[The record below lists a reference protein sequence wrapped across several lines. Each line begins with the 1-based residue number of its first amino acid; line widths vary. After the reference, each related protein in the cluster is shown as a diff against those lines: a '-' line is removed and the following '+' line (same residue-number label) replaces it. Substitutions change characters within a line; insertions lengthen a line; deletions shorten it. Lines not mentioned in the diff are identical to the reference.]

1 MKFLPL
7 LWVALAI
14 SLVACSGGA
23 QGPPDSDARADD
35 GATSDGD
42 GPRTDGSAGDATAD
56 AGTDDG
62 AANDGPTDGGAPDD
76 GASDGSPT
84 DGGPDAPGDGG
95 SDGGGS
101 ASIVRLDWR
110 SERGPDLAAQST
122 DIGAADDLFAVRSE
136 GFVARTACDAVT
148 GECTYRWLTR
158 AGALVRE
165 GRPWVP
171 LYSQT
176 PVSPDAA
183 SLLVVASTGGAT
195 CGPLDDEK
203 PLVAGEALLVDIESG
218 QTRASFPGYVG
229 HPWPEFPFTSRGGWF
244 RLLPLD
250 GGMCGSDAEQMW
262 RARPPYD
269 AAPAYQRPLIVND
282 ELPDGRWIAIK
293 DRLALGF
300 VSPDQP
306 GSFDVV
312 APDMESYWYQGGWV
326 NAFSRE
332 PVQEVLS
339 ADAAGGRHAWTVPPD
354 EEWYALTAWG
364 RWIVLYGRLDATTV
378 LRPYRVHDMAG
389 VHADVNF
396 ALRAPRPTQGIA
408 LAGRSD
414 LLVVASIDEQGV
426 ERTMRFDL
434 RTGARDTIADHVMKL
449 VPLGDGDA
457 VVAHDADHVL
467 LVERGAVQEL
477 ARGVIVAVYG
487 TTDDGSSTLPL
498 AQRDLVMI
506 VRAPEVG
513 QFALDA
519 FNLRTRRLVT
529 LTERAYW
536 APVVGAPP
544 GDLCG
549 QPWVARPAGGPI
561 HTWTTP
567 ARSLYFVAYPDAGA
581 GFPSLFVAPLDLTA
595 PPRALATMVPAYCH
609 APLQSRDGAVI
620 AAAIDGFDTAPRRS
634 IRWATTAP

>member
-1 MKFLPL
+1 MKLSQL
-7 LWVALAI
+7 LWVALVI
-14 SLVACSGGA
+14 SPVACSGSA
-23 QGPPDSDARADD
+23 QRPPDSDAGAGD

-42 GPRTDGSAGDATAD
+42 GPRTDGGSDGGARDAII
-56 AGTDDG
+56 TDDG
-62 AANDGPTDGGAPDD
+62 AAGDGPTDGGAPDD
-76 GASDGSPT
+76 GSTDGSPT
-84 DGGPDAPGDGG
+84 DGDGAT
-95 SDGGGS
+95 DGGGS
-101 ASIVRLDWR
+101 GAIVRLDWR
-110 SERGPDLAAQST
+110 SQRGPDLAVQST
-122 DIGAADDLFAVRSE
+122 DIGAADQLFAVRSD
-136 GFVARTACDAVT
+136 GFVARTGCDTVT

-158 AGALVRE
+158 AGGLVRE

-195 CGPLDDEK
+195 CGPLDDEQ

-229 HPWPEFPFTSRGGWF
+229 HPWPELPFTSKGGWF

-250 GGMCGSDAEQMW
+250 GDMCGSDAEQMW

-269 AAPAYQRPLIVND
+269 SAPAYERNLIVND

-293 DRLALGF
+293 NRLALGF

-312 APDMESYWYQGGWV
+312 ARDMESYWYQGGWV

-332 PVQEVLS
+332 PVVEVLS

-364 RWIVLYGRLDATTV
+364 RWIVLYGRLDSTTI

-389 VHADVNF
+389 VHADVDF

-408 LAGRSD
+408 LASGSD
-414 LLVVASIDEQGV
+414 LLVAASIDEQGV

-434 RTGARDTIADHVMKL
+434 RTGARDTIADHGMKL
-449 VPLGDGDA
+449 VPLGDGEA
-457 VVAHDADHVL
+457 VVVHDADRAL
-467 LVERGAVQEL
+467 LVERGEVQEI
-477 ARGVIVAVYG
+477 ARGVVVAVYG
-487 TTDDGSSTLPL
+487 TTHDGTSTLPL
-498 AQRDLVMI
+498 PQRDLAMV
-506 VRAPEVG
+506 VRAPAVG
-513 QFALDA
+513 EYALDV

-529 LTERAYW
+529 LSDRLFW
-536 APVVGAPP
+536 APTLGAPP

-549 QPWVARPAGGPI
+549 QPWVARPAGAPI

-567 ARSLYFVAYPDAGA
+567 ARTLYFVEYPTAVGDAT
-581 GFPSLFVAPLDLTA
+581 LFVAPLDLSA
-595 PPRALATMVPAYCH
+595 PPRALASMVPAYCH
-609 APLQSRDGAVI
+609 APLQSRDGTLT
-620 AAAIDGFDTAPRRS
+620 AAAIDGFDTAPRRW
-634 IRWATTAP
+634 IRWAATTP